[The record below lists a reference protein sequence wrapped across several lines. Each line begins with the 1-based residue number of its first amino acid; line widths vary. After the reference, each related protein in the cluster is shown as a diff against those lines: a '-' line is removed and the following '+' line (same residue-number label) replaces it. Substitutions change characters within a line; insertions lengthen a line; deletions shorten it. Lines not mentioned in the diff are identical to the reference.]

1 MFAPALSE
9 ESDPLCFSFL
19 DERRSDVDPMSD
31 ESLFSDL
38 TVNDVRT
45 SSSPR

>member
-19 DERRSDVDPMSD
+19 DERRSDVDPMS